1 MVGNNDGSDQLIGA
15 LYQTVMGDHEWRDVL
30 PRICEAFQA
39 SAGGIFVHD
48 FSTGKGV
55 LRHEFNVPSELQ
67 EAYNEKLSAQN
78 PWLCT
83 ERCYHENTTS
93 VGEEILPNRELLE
106 SIFYRDYLKPQN
118 LFHRLCGVVARR
130 GAETCYVSLLRSPQE
145 GSFCEEDKSA
155 LCHLLPHMNRSLK
168 LRKEIQRDRL
178 ERENLRELLNFLPIA
193 YLLVDCFGRLHYHNL
208 AAKRM
213 FKRRDALISRGGY
226 LAAASKGDTTKLK
239 RLIAATALGQEN
251 QEDESIGTHLVISR
265 GSDYLPLICV
275 LFPVQGTELYNGE
288 QGNRKVAILAKDLRD
303 EGLYLHEDFTNA
315 FRLTHAEARL
325 VAILKQGHGLFDTAQ
340 QLGITKN
347 TARTHMRHIYSKVGA
362 NRQAD
367 LARLLEKFNMF

>member
-15 LYQTVMGDHEWRDVL
+15 LYQTVMGGHEWGDVL
-30 PRICEAFQA
+30 PKICETFKA
-39 SAGGIFVHD
+39 SAGGFFVHN
-48 FSTGKGV
+48 FSTGKGI
-55 LRHEFNVPSELQ
+55 LRSDFNVPSELR

-83 ERCYHENTTS
+83 EWRYHENTTNI
-93 VGEEILPNRELLE
+93 GEEILPNRELLE
-106 SIFYRDYLKPQN
+106 SSFYRTYLKPQN
-118 LFHRLCGVVARR
+118 LLHRLCGVVARR
-130 GAETCYVSLLRSPQE
+130 GAEACYVSLLRSPQA
-145 GSFCEEDKSA
+145 GPFDEEDKSA
-155 LCHLLPHMNRSLK
+155 LSRLLPHMNRSLK
-168 LRKEIQRDRL
+168 LQDEILRDRL
-178 ERENLRELLNFLPIA
+178 ERENLRELLNFLPIT
-193 YLLVDCFGRLHYHNL
+193 YLLVDRFGRLQYHNL

-213 FKRRDALISRGGY
+213 FKRRDALVSRGGY
-226 LAAASKGDTTKLK
+226 LAAASTGDTTKLK
-239 RLIAATALGQEN
+239 HLIAATALGQAN
-251 QEDESIGTHLVISR
+251 QEQESIGKHLVISR

-275 LFPVQGTELYNGE
+275 LFSVQGTELYNGE
-288 QGNRKVAILAKDLRD
+288 RGNHKVAILAKDLRD